1 MPKTNVV
8 SIRINDSLKNNVE
21 KILAQLGLNTSDAIN
36 MYFRQIELIG
46 GIPFDVVLP
55 KYNEETLKA
64 MEETENIVKDN
75 SIVRYR
81 NIDSLKTALEIE

>member
-8 SIRINDSLKNNVE
+8 SIRINDTLKNNVE

-75 SIVRYR
+75 SIVRYS

>member
-1 MPKTNVV
+1 M
-8 SIRINDSLKNNVE
+8 
-21 KILAQLGLNTSDAIN
+21 SDAIN

-75 SIVRYR
+75 SIVRYS

>member
-75 SIVRYR
+75 SIVRYS